1 MIRHVVA
8 WKLKEIAEGKTKEE
22 NAKIIKQGLEG
33 LKPIVKEIISIE
45 VGINF
50 NNSDAA
56 FDLVLITDFS
66 SIEDLNAYQTNPNHL
81 KIAGY
86 IGKVREDRIVAD
98 YNI

>member
-22 NAKIIKQGLEG
+22 NAKIIKQGLKG

-56 FDLVLITDFS
+56 FDLVLITNFN

-81 KIAGY
+81 KIAEY